1 MNRTL
6 ANTVSLI
13 IKEDAN
19 VVLQRSFTNTVEQGV
34 YVEQALQVAAGAV
47 DVNCQFG
54 NMTSASVV
62 YIESDQVISIKI
74 NGITNPAI
82 TIRDVAF
89 LSSENITS
97 IHISNATATI
107 ANVKVFLA

>member
-13 IKEDAN
+13 IKEDGN
-19 VVLQRSFTNTVEQGV
+19 VVLQRGFTNTIEQGV
-34 YVEQALQVAAGAV
+34 YLEQVIEVDAGGT
-47 DVNCQFG
+47 DVKCQFG
-54 NMTSASVV
+54 NMTSADTV
-62 YIESDQVISIKI
+62 YIESDQVVSMKL

-82 TIRDVAF
+82 TVRDVAF

-97 IHISNATATI
+97 IHLSNATASK